1 MKRSLIVILL
11 ISILLQGFLST
22 TAQAW
27 ENTSLAVGVLN
38 ANGSTEIY
46 DNVIGSDGSI
56 YTTGWFSGTCD
67 FDITSGTYSRTEAG
81 AYDVFISKYS
91 SNGNFIWNR
100 NIGGTGTEIAA
111 AIGLDSSQNVYATGT
126 FESAVDFDPT
136 TGYDTRTSLGSSDIF
151 ITKLSTDGGYLWTKI
166 IGSSGI
172 EQVSSIEVDSSGNIL
187 ISGLFI
193 GTVDFDPSAAV
204 NSMTSVTTSAWFLLK
219 LDSAG
224 NFSWVRQVGGA
235 DQNRVNV
242 VRTNASGEI
251 YFGGQ
256 YSGTVDFDP
265 GAGVVNK
272 TSNGSFDIFLL
283 KLNATGGFIWV
294 NSFGGV
300 NDDYGRAI
308 SFDANSNVYLSGYF
322 FSTVDLD
329 PSAGVQNATAVGTSD
344 GYVSKFDNAGNFIW
358 SKTWGGSTDDIVN
371 DSSIDSSG
379 NIYIVGRFFGT
390 TDLNPGVE
398 TASAVSSGSAD
409 GFVLKLNSAGA
420 YVWSKSL
427 GGAGAENI
435 YSIDLDSSENVVAVG
450 SYSGTVD
457 FDFTSGV
464 SNYVSQAF
472 RNGFIFKL
480 SPSGVTEPSGPKSN
494 PTFTFVL
501 GQGAIAKVSYRANFN
516 VLVTSSVAGKVTFMA
531 NGKKISG
538 CISQPITTSFAC
550 GFKSSIRGVV
560 TISAILIPTASA
572 DYNNVS
578 AGAIT
583 LLSAP
588 RTGLR

>member
-1 MKRSLIVILL
+1 
-11 ISILLQGFLST
+11 
-22 TAQAW
+22 
-27 ENTSLAVGVLN
+27 
-38 ANGSTEIY
+38 
-46 DNVIGSDGSI
+46 
-56 YTTGWFSGTCD
+56 
-67 FDITSGTYSRTEAG
+67 
-81 AYDVFISKYS
+81 
-91 SNGNFIWNR
+91 
-100 NIGGTGTEIAA
+100 
-111 AIGLDSSQNVYATGT
+111 
-126 FESAVDFDPT
+126 
-136 TGYDTRTSLGSSDIF
+136 
-151 ITKLSTDGGYLWTKI
+151 
-166 IGSSGI
+166 
-172 EQVSSIEVDSSGNIL
+172 
-187 ISGLFI
+187 
-193 GTVDFDPSAAV
+193 
-204 NSMTSVTTSAWFLLK
+204 
-219 LDSAG
+219 
-224 NFSWVRQVGGA
+224 
-235 DQNRVNV
+235 
-242 VRTNASGEI
+242 
-251 YFGGQ
+251 
-256 YSGTVDFDP
+256 
-265 GAGVVNK
+265 
-272 TSNGSFDIFLL
+272 
-283 KLNATGGFIWV
+283 
-294 NSFGGV
+294 
-300 NDDYGRAI
+300 
-308 SFDANSNVYLSGYF
+308 
-322 FSTVDLD
+322 
-329 PSAGVQNATAVGTSD
+329 VQNATAVGTSD